1 MNRTDVHGAFR
12 EMWETRPQR
21 PRDERQV
28 AGVAG
33 AIARRYDIDPTL
45 VRIGFVVAA
54 FFGIGAALYIAGW
67 IILPDA
73 PADPAVPESRRRGIL
88 VVGLVVATI
97 ASVASIGHGRG
108 GFVFPL
114 LAALALLFL
123 LHRSRSDRGLP
134 GAGRATGPSPT
145 QQAGDAGA
153 TRTQWTGT
161 GAPPQSW
168 PPQAAQAGGPEA
180 TQATSAVE
188 GVSLVKGVSKESPP
202 PPPDDPKPPSWD
214 PLGAAPFAW
223 DLPEPSMPTPAPRRR
238 RPPVTLVTL
247 GLALLA
253 GAGTSVVLL
262 LSGSLTLP
270 TVPVLLGVV
279 LAVLGAGLLVGSFLH
294 AGRGIIPFAVLAS
307 ALTWGALSAPLDR
320 FNGDG
325 FGDIHFAPTTVAQL
339 QPSYRRTAGDVTLDL
354 SGLDLSAPAGS
365 SASDVRT
372 SVQVGGG
379 DATVLLPAQADV
391 TFTGD
396 AGLGD
401 VQFDGQKVSGPGA
414 KLSVADDLGSDGVRA
429 GRLLVIDVQTGAGD
443 VEVRRA

>member
-1 MNRTDVHGAFR
+1 MNKTDVRGAFR
-12 EMWETRPQR
+12 EMWETRPAR
-21 PRDERQV
+21 PRDDRQV
-28 AGVAG
+28 AGVAA
-33 AIARRYDIDPTL
+33 AIARRYDIDPVL

-54 FFGIGAALYIAGW
+54 FFGVGAALYIAGW
-67 IILPDA
+67 IVLPEA
-73 PADPAVPESRRRGIL
+73 QADPAVPESRRRGIF
-88 VVGLVVATI
+88 VVGLVIATI
-97 ASVASIGHGRG
+97 ASVASISHGRG

-134 GAGRATGPSPT
+134 GTGRVAGLSQTR
-145 QQAGDAGA
+145 QAPGADA
-153 TRTQWTGT
+153 TQWTGT
-161 GAPPQSW
+161 GVPPQSW
-168 PPQAAQAGGPEA
+168 PPQPAQAGAPSETDDGG
-180 TQATSAVE
+180 ATSAVE
-188 GVSLVKGVSKESPP
+188 GISLVKGSAKES

-223 DLPEPSMPTPAPRRR
+223 DLPEPSPSTQVAPTRRR

-253 GAGTSVVLL
+253 GAGTSVGLL
-262 LSGSLTLP
+262 LTGSLAVP

-294 AGRGIIPFAVLAS
+294 AGRGIIPFALLAS
-307 ALTWGALSAPLDR
+307 ALTWGVLAAPLDR
-320 FNGDG
+320 YTGDG
-325 FGDIHFAPTTVAQL
+325 FGDIKAAPTTVAQL
-339 QPSYRRTAGDVTLDL
+339 QPSYRRSAGDITLDL
-354 SGLDLSAPAGS
+354 SGLDLAPAGS
-365 SASDVRT
+365 NASDVRT

-391 TFTGD
+391 TFSGD

-414 KLSVADDLGSDGVRA
+414 KLSVVDDLGSDGVRA

-443 VEVRRA
+443 VEVRRV